1 MGVPVFF
8 RRITSDEGGNLMMHH
23 LSIDLET
30 YSDVDIKKAG
40 AQRYILDPSFE
51 ILLFAYSVDGQPVQI
66 IDLASG
72 EPVSEWL
79 KTALVNPAYVKHAYN
94 APFEFGCLSKY
105 YGQLYPAQWR
115 CTMFHGLYCGYTA
128 GLEATGKALGL
139 PEDKQKLKTGRD
151 LIRYF
156 CVPCRSTKSNGQ
168 RTRNYPHHDPDKWQL
183 FKEYCCQDVVTEMEI
198 ERRLSSFPVPDFVQK
213 QWETDLRINF
223 RGVAVDMPFVEGALI
238 MGNQVKTEM
247 IEEAEQITNLDNPN
261 SVSQLKDW
269 LNKEIGTGEEE
280 PEIQSLS
287 KDIVKKLLNRED
299 NSPDVQRMLQIR
311 QELGKTSTKKYDAI
325 KICVCPDKRVRGLL
339 QFYGANRTGRW
350 AGRLVQVQNLPRT
363 YTDPIELAREL
374 VTDRKTTAVRCLYG
388 SVSDTLSQLI
398 RTAFIASPGN
408 VLIDADF
415 SAIEARVIS
424 WLAGEQWRLEVFR
437 THGKIY
443 EASASQMFGVPIE
456 LIKKGNPE
464 YALRA
469 KGKVAELALGYQG
482 SSGALIN
489 MGALEMGLHE
499 EELPD
504 IVQRWRTANR
514 HIQSLWYEMDE
525 GARQVIGFGGAV
537 NVHGLWLA
545 REYDYNQGVYCF
557 TITLPSGRKLFYINP
572 KIGTNRFGGE
582 SITYWGMNQTSKKWK
597 EIETYGGKL
606 TENVVQAIA
615 RDCLAEAI
623 ERLEAAGFPIVF
635 HVHDEVVI
643 DIKPYADNKAM
654 LQQVVDIMKQ
664 PPAWAADMP
673 LNAAGWV
680 GDFFTK
686 D

>member
-1 MGVPVFF
+1 
-8 RRITSDEGGNLMMHH
+8 MMHH

-30 YSDVDIKKAG
+30 YSEATITKTG

-66 IDLASG
+66 IDLANG
-72 EPVSEWL
+72 ETVPEWL
-79 KTALVNPAYVKHAYN
+79 KTALVNPAYIKHAYN

-115 CTMFHGLYCGYTA
+115 CTMLHGLYCGYTA

-156 CVPCRSTKSNGQ
+156 CVPCQPTKSNGQ

-582 SITYWGMNQTSKKWK
+582 SITYWGMDQTPKKWK